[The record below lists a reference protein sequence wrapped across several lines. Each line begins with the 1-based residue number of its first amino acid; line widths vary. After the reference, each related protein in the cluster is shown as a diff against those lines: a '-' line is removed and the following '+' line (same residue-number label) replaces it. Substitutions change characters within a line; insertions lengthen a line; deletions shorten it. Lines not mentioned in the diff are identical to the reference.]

1 MFNEVQGLLQRVTT
15 GEIDTSS
22 VSQAAGDHV
31 QNMDHEQLKNNL
43 QTAAG
48 NASQNGQSDLAQQI
62 TSLISQHGANPQALK
77 DAAVSLISSNPQI
90 LQQFEPGFVKSILGR
105 V

>member
-1 MFNEVQGLLQRVTT
+1 MFNEVEGMLQRVTT

-31 QNMDHEQLKNNL
+31 QNMDHEELKNNL
-43 QTAAG
+43 QNAAD
-48 NASQNGQSDLAQQI
+48 NANQNGQSGVAQQI
-62 TSLISQHGANPQALK
+62 MGLISQHGSNPQGLK

-90 LQQFEPGFVKSILGR
+90 LQQFEPGFVQNILSR
-105 V
+105 I

>member
-1 MFNEVQGLLQRVTT
+1 MFNEVQGLIQRVTT

-31 QNMDHEQLKNNL
+31 QSMDHEDLKNNL
-43 QTAAG
+43 QTAA
-48 NASQNGQSDLAQQI
+48 NTANQNGQTNVAQQI
-62 TSLISQHGANPQALK
+62 MSLISQHGSNPQGLK
-77 DAAVSLISSNPQI
+77 DAVIALVGSNPQI
-90 LQQFEPGFVKSILGR
+90 LQNFEPAFVKNILGR